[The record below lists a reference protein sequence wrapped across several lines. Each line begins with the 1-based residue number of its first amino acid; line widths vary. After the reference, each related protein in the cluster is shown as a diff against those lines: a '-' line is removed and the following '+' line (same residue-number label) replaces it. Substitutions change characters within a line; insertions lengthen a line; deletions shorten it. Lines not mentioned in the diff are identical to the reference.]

1 MILIKNLITTL
12 IKLLLLLTVI
22 SFEKVVG
29 LPLIFLT
36 LVLIFYVND
45 RSFYKY
51 VYLMVGSIFLAT
63 TYSFSLSLS
72 IIVLVL
78 LVSAVIYGGNIIA
91 SDIYRVLIFIY
102 TSTILIAIVSGVAW
116 EGVVVGYFIFS
127 SIVMIVILMKTLFF
141 KHGLTGRI
149 TGKKSNFFR

>member
-12 IKLLLLLTVI
+12 LKLLLLLIVV

-36 LVLIFYVND
+36 LVLVFYAND
-45 RSFYKY
+45 KSFYKY
-51 VYLMVGSIFLAT
+51 IYLMIGSIFLAT
-63 TYSFSLSLS
+63 TYGLSLSLS
-72 IIVLVL
+72 IIL
-78 LVSAVIYGGNIIA
+78 LVSLVIAVIYGGNIIA

-102 TSTILIAIVSGVAW
+102 ISTILIAIFSSVAW
-116 EGVVVGYFIFS
+116 ESLVVGYFIFS
-127 SIVMIVILMKTLFF
+127 SIMMIVILMKTLFF
-141 KHGLTGRI
+141 KYGLTGRI